1 LQVLQRPVLQLWG
14 SVMPTAKAAS
24 TKEAPEVEVNSR
36 PLLSLT
42 TGTCVYSTLLLMGD
56 VVIAPAVFAEKR
68 PAAKTSTKATAA
80 KKHFLAASDDAY
92 SS

>member
-1 LQVLQRPVLQLWG
+1 
-14 SVMPTAKAAS
+14 
-24 TKEAPEVEVNSR
+24 
-36 PLLSLT
+36 
-42 TGTCVYSTLLLMGD
+42 MGD